1 MKTDRLAPTVPSM
14 VSLGSRAGQ
23 VLIAGG
29 GPAALETALA
39 LQRLAGDRVAI
50 TLLAP
55 DIELVYRPLSV
66 AEPFGGAAPRSFSVA
81 ALAADRGFG
90 LRRDA
95 VAAVDPDA
103 RLVTTVAD
111 ATLGYDALVLAIGA
125 EPVEAVP
132 GAVTFRGTADSSR
145 VHRRLLQALQR
156 PAPRVAFVAAPSTAW
171 TLPIYEMALLSVGW
185 AAERG
190 AALEPWV
197 VTHEPRPLE
206 VFGRQA
212 SIDVAELLEQA
223 GVRLWTGAEAEAV
236 EDGRLWLA
244 MEGGLPVELALALP
258 RPLGR
263 PVAGLPRDEL
273 GFTPVDAFGR
283 VPGAPDV
290 YAIGDMTTRPLKQGG
305 LATQQADATASAL
318 AAWAGAD
325 VDPAPY
331 HPELR
336 AVMLTGG
343 APRFLHRLAGRADG
357 RSQVSDE
364 PPWWPPHKIAARHLS
379 PYLAAHPELEVHRT
393 GTEQRE

>member
-1 MKTDRLAPTVPSM
+1 MPTGSRLTVPSM
-14 VSLGSRAGQ
+14 VSSGSRARQ

-39 LQRLAGDRVAI
+39 LQRLAGDRAAI

-55 DIELVYRPLSV
+55 DLELVYRPLSI
-66 AEPFGGAAPRSFSVA
+66 AEPFGAAAPRRFSVG

-90 LRRDA
+90 LRQDT
-95 VAAVDPDA
+95 VAAVDPGA
-103 RLVTTVAD
+103 RLVTTAAA

-132 GAVTFRGTADSSR
+132 GAVTFRGAADTPE
-145 VHRRLLQALQR
+145 VRRQLLRALER
-156 PAPRVAFVAAPSTAW
+156 PMPRVAFVAAPSTAW
-171 TLPIYEMALLSVGW
+171 TLPVYEMALLSVGW

-190 AALEPWV
+190 AGLEPWV

-212 SIDVAELLEQA
+212 SIDVAELLERA

-236 EDGRLWLA
+236 DGGRLWLA

-258 RPLGR
+258 KPAGR
-263 PVAGLPRDEL
+263 PVTGLPRDEL
-273 GFTPVDAFGR
+273 GFTPVDAYGR

-290 YAIGDMTTRPLKQGG
+290 YAVGDMTTRPLKQGG

-325 VDPAPY
+325 VEPAPY

-336 AVMLTGG
+336 AVLLTGG
-343 APRFLHRLAGRADG
+343 APRYLHRLAGQADG
-357 RSQVSDE
+357 RSRVSDE

-379 PYLAAHPELEVHRT
+379 PFLAAHPELEIHPAAPERSD
-393 GTEQRE
+393 